1 MSDASSLPPSGAE
14 EPDAGAP
21 NQPPYG
27 LTPGPPGYPTSP
39 PGTPG
44 VPTSPPGPPG
54 YPPPGTIQGHDPRLD
69 DRWGP
74 RIKRALA
81 PLAAIGA
88 FFAKFGAILFKLKAF
103 TVIGSMAV
111 SIAAYAS
118 LWGWTFAAGFVG
130 LIFVHEMGHVVALRR
145 RGVKAGAPVFLPFL
159 GAFVRMK
166 ESPRSV
172 FVEAETALAGPYVG
186 TAGAFVV
193 LLVGNAN
200 GSAMLRDLA
209 FTGFLLNLFNL
220 LPVLPLDGGRAA
232 AALHPA
238 LWAAGLVLLLAYEIY
253 RPSPI
258 IPIILILG
266 GIEMYRRWRGRQ
278 TAESRAYQAL
288 TAQQRTQIGL
298 AYLALIV
305 TLLLAVHATYV
316 RRSL

>member
-1 MSDASSLPPSGAE
+1 MSE
-14 EPDAGAP
+14 
-21 NQPPYG
+21 
-27 LTPGPPGYPTSP
+27 TPHTSP
-39 PGTPG
+39 GEPPD
-44 VPTSPPGPPG
+44 VPPWAV
-54 YPPPGTIQGHDPRLD
+54 PPPAAPPLAVPPPAIHTHDPRLD
-69 DRWGP
+69 DRFGP

-88 FFAKFGAILFKLKAF
+88 FFAKFGVILVKLKAF
-103 TVIGSMAV
+103 TVVGSMAI

-166 ESPRSV
+166 EAPRSV
-172 FVEAETALAGPYVG
+172 FVEAETALAGPYAG
-186 TAGAFVV
+186 TVAAFAV
-193 LLVGNAN
+193 LFASHAN

-238 LWAAGLVLLLAYEIY
+238 LWAAGLVLLLGYEVY

-258 IPIILILG
+258 VPIILVFG
-266 GIEMYRRWRGRQ
+266 GIEMYRRWRGRE
-278 TAESRAYQAL
+278 TAEVRAYQSL
-288 TAQQRTQIGL
+288 PGHQRAQIAL
-298 AYLALIV
+298 AYVALV
-305 TLLLAVHATYV
+305 VVLVLAVHGTYV
-316 RRSL
+316 HRNL

>member
-1 MSDASSLPPSGAE
+1 MSDIPQLPPE
-14 EPDAGAP
+14 
-21 NQPPYG
+21 
-27 LTPGPPGYPTSP
+27 
-39 PGTPG
+39 
-44 VPTSPPGPPG
+44 
-54 YPPPGTIQGHDPRLD
+54 PPPIGVAPQQHDPRLD
-69 DRWGP
+69 DRLGP

-88 FFAKFGAILFKLKAF
+88 FFAKFGAILVKLKAF
-103 TVIGSMAV
+103 TVVGSMAI

-118 LWGWTFAAGFVG
+118 LWGWTFAVGFVG

-145 RGVKAGAPVFLPFL
+145 RGVRAGAPVFLPFL
-159 GAFVRMK
+159 GAFVKMK

-172 FVEAETALAGPYVG
+172 FVEAETALAGPYTG
-186 TAGAFVV
+186 TVGAFAV
-193 LLVGNAN
+193 LLAGNAN

-238 LWAAGLVLLLAYEIY
+238 FWAVGLVLLLGYEVY

-278 TAESRAYQAL
+278 TAEARAYHAMSPR
-288 TAQQRTQIGL
+288 QRAWVAL
-298 AYLALIV
+298 AYVFLIV
-305 TLLLAVHATYV
+305 VLLFAVHTTYV
-316 RRSL
+316 RRTL

>member
-1 MSDASSLPPSGAE
+1 MSDPSPPPPAADGPEPGADPSLPPPAVT
-14 EPDAGAP
+14 
-21 NQPPYG
+21 PYG
-27 LTPGPPGYPTSP
+27 LTPGAAPYAAPYQPPYQQP
-39 PGTPG
+39 
-44 VPTSPPGPPG
+44 
-54 YPPPGTIQGHDPRLD
+54 QHDPSLD

-103 TVIGSMAV
+103 TVVGSMAV

-172 FVEAETALAGPYVG
+172 YVEAETALAGPYAG
-186 TAGAFVV
+186 TIGAFAV
-193 LLVGNAN
+193 LLAGHVN

-232 AALHPA
+232 AALHPV
-238 LWAAGLVLLLAYEIY
+238 LWAGGLVLLLVYEIY

-288 TAQQRTQIGL
+288 APQQRAWIAI
-298 AYLALIV
+298 AYLVLIV
-305 TLLLAVHATYV
+305 ILLVAVHATYV
-316 RRSL
+316 HRSL

>member
-1 MSDASSLPPSGAE
+1 MSDSPQSPPPGEPAPGPVPAEQPSYGAVPPS
-14 EPDAGAP
+14 P
-21 NQPPYG
+21 PPYG
-27 LTPGPPGYPTSP
+27 A
-39 PGTPG
+39 
-44 VPTSPPGPPG
+44 V
-54 YPPPGTIQGHDPRLD
+54 PPPYGAVPPPYGAVPGSAAQHDPALD
-69 DRWGP
+69 DRLGP
-74 RIKRALA
+74 RIKKALA

-88 FFAKFGAILFKLKAF
+88 FFAKFGVILVKLKAF

-130 LIFVHEMGHVVALRR
+130 LIFVHEMGHVVMLRR
-145 RGVKAGAPVFLPFL
+145 RGVKASAPLFLPFL
-159 GAFVRMK
+159 GAFVKMK

-172 FVEAETALAGPYVG
+172 FVEAESALAGPYAG
-186 TAGAFVV
+186 TVGAFAV
-193 LLVGNAN
+193 LLAGNAN

-238 LWAAGLVLLLAYEIY
+238 LWAVGLVLLLAYEIY

-288 TAQQRTQIGL
+288 AARQRAWIAF

-305 TLLLAVHATYV
+305 VLLFAVHTTYV
-316 RRSL
+316 RRTF